1 VDLELTG
8 RRALVTGSRSGIG
21 EAIATTLA
29 AEGATV
35 VVHGRR
41 QEAACRVV
49 DAIVAADGQ
58 ALPAIADLRTDDE
71 VERLAEQIHETLGG
85 IDILV
90 NNAGS
95 YANRT
100 WWTATSAD
108 WLALYDANVV
118 PTVRLVRALV
128 PAMRDRGFGR
138 VIQLASG
145 EATQPFAFMPH
156 YAAAKASLVNLTV
169 SLAQELAGS
178 GVTASTRQP
187 WRRRHCRRRGL
198 LSHRGR

>member
-8 RRALVTGSRSGIG
+8 RRALVTGSTSGIG

-35 VVHGRR
+35 VHGRR
-41 QEAACRVV
+41 QEAAGRVV

-58 ALPAIADLRTDDE
+58 ALPAIADLRNDDE

-100 WWTATSAD
+100 WLTATSAD
-108 WLALYDANVV
+108 RLALYDA
-118 PTVRLVRALV
+118 
-128 PAMRDRGFGR
+128 
-138 VIQLASG
+138 
-145 EATQPFAFMPH
+145 MPIRI
-156 YAAAKASLVNLTV
+156 TT
-169 SLAQELAGS
+169 AGS
-178 GVTASTRQP
+178 
-187 WRRRHCRRRGL
+187 
-198 LSHRGR
+198 LSSSAGTTCP

>member
-8 RRALVTGSRSGIG
+8 RRALVTGSTSGIG

-35 VVHGRR
+35 VHGRR
-41 QEAACRVV
+41 QEAAGR
-49 DAIVAADGQ
+49 VAADGQ
-58 ALPAIADLRTDDE
+58 ALPAIADLRNDDE

-100 WWTATSAD
+100 WCTATSAD
-108 WLALYDANVV
+108 WLALYDA
-118 PTVRLVRALV
+118 
-128 PAMRDRGFGR
+128 
-138 VIQLASG
+138 
-145 EATQPFAFMPH
+145 MPIRI
-156 YAAAKASLVNLTV
+156 TT
-169 SLAQELAGS
+169 AGS
-178 GVTASTRQP
+178 
-187 WRRRHCRRRGL
+187 
-198 LSHRGR
+198 LSSSAGTTCP

>member
-8 RRALVTGSRSGIG
+8 RRALVTGSTSGIG

-41 QEAACRVV
+41 QEAAGRVV
-49 DAIVAADGQ
+49 DAIVAGDGQ
-58 ALPAIADLRTDDE
+58 ALPAIADLRNDDE
-71 VERLAEQIHETLGG
+71 VERLVEQIHETLGG

-95 YANRT
+95 HANRT

-108 WLALYDANVV
+108 WLALYDAM
-118 PTVRLVRALV
+118 P
-128 PAMRDRGFGR
+128 
-138 VIQLASG
+138 SG
-145 EATQPFAFMPH
+145 
-156 YAAAKASLVNLTV
+156 SL
-169 SLAQELAGS
+169 
-178 GVTASTRQP
+178 
-187 WRRRHCRRRGL
+187 RRG
-198 LSHRGR
+198 R

>member
-8 RRALVTGSRSGIG
+8 RRALVTRFTTGIG

-41 QEAACRVV
+41 QEAAGRVE

-58 ALPAIADLRTDDE
+58 ALPAIADLRNDDE

-100 WWTATSAD
+100 
-108 WLALYDANVV
+108 
-118 PTVRLVRALV
+118 LV
-128 PAMRDRGFGR
+128 
-138 VIQLASG
+138 
-145 EATQPFAFMPH
+145 
-156 YAAAKASLVNLTV
+156 
-169 SLAQELAGS
+169 AGDIS
-178 GVTASTRQP
+178 
-187 WRRRHCRRRGL
+187 
-198 LSHRGR
+198 